1 MTRSVV
7 VQAGAFGQ
15 HDIAAVTYDQAE
27 PGWAGVDT
35 EYISHEVRVSSA
47 TAGVGGPWL
56 EVRLPAGTQVTL
68 TLRLRAGARLPSLR
82 TPWARPVSDAGRR
95 ADGSASGTA
104 ASAPVSG
111 AGRS

>member
-1 MTRSVV
+1 M
-7 VQAGAFGQ
+7 
-15 HDIAAVTYDQAE
+15 
-27 PGWAGVDT
+27 
-35 EYISHEVRVSSA
+35 RVSSA

-95 ADGSASGTA
+95 PTESRRDGRFGSRQRRRPELSRA
-104 ASAPVSG
+104 AW
-111 AGRS
+111 RIR